1 MKFKTLIASA
11 AFLALGTAVAGA
23 ADLPVRAPPP
33 PPVPVL
39 SWTGFYVGANIGGS
53 WSNNDWTETLFLT
66 NFNNNGNSSVF
77 IGGGQFGVNYQ
88 IGNFVIGGE
97 WDSYLDT
104 RLIWVNADGWVGVF

>member
-1 MKFKTLIASA
+1 L
-11 AFLALGTAVAGA
+11 
-23 ADLPVRAPPP
+23 
-33 PPVPVL
+33 
-39 SWTGFYVGANIGGS
+39 
-53 WSNNDWTETLFLT
+53 LT